1 MVETVVDFFKD
12 YGYWGMG
19 LLSFLSGTIV
29 PIASEVL
36 QLFFLG
42 LGLNAVGITL
52 AATLGNTLG
61 GITCFMLGFLAKK
74 EWVLKFFKIPEKR
87 MKRAD
92 VIIQKY
98 GYWAAVISFTPV
110 IGEVLLIV
118 LGMLRVNSV
127 KVIVVM
133 ALGKFIRYA
142 LITASYLGV
151 SEILSF

>member
-1 MVETVVDFFKD
+1 MVETIVDFFKD

-98 GYWAAVISFTPV
+98 GYWAAAISFAPV

-118 LGMLRVNSV
+118 LGILRVNSV
-127 KVIVVM
+127 KVIIVM

-151 SEILSF
+151 AEIVTF